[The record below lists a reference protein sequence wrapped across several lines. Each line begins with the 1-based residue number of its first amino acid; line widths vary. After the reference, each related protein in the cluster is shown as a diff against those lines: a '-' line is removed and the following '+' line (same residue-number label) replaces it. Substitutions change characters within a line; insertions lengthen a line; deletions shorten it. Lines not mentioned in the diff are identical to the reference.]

1 MSVCIFSL
9 GIALPLTVLPLAGSG
24 KISIGHRPGWLMP
37 PLKGPAR
44 PEIGE
49 SGVHLQGL
57 GDFLLSIQMSQE
69 QTTFTPPPPSPSSPS
84 ALQHHWREQ
93 ASI

>member
-9 GIALPLTVLPLAGSG
+9 GIAVPLAVLPLAGSG
-24 KISIGHRPGWLMP
+24 KISIGHRPGWLRP

-49 SGVHLQGL
+49 SDVPLQGL
-57 GDFLLSIQMSQE
+57 GNFLLY
-69 QTTFTPPPPSPSSPS
+69 
-84 ALQHHWREQ
+84 R
-93 ASI
+93 